1 MYILTHAEL
10 SAIDPMESC
19 GKVKNDREK
28 SLLWQPHSEQREHMT
43 HCSILSSVSQIHKQ
57 LAFLFFSTGEME

>member
-1 MYILTHAEL
+1 MELGEKQSSNAIPLPTIYILVHAEL

-28 SLLWQPHSEQREHMT
+28 SLL
-43 HCSILSSVSQIHKQ
+43 
-57 LAFLFFSTGEME
+57 

>member
-1 MYILTHAEL
+1 MELGEKQSCNAIPLPTIYILTHAEL

-28 SLLWQPHSEQREHMT
+28 SLL
-43 HCSILSSVSQIHKQ
+43 
-57 LAFLFFSTGEME
+57 